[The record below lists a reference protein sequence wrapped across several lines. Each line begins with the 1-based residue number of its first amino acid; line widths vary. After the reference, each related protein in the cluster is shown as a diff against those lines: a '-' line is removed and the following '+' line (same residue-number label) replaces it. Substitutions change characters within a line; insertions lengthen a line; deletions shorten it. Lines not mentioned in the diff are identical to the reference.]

1 MSEFTD
7 KCDRF
12 ITLNILM
19 NFSQYM
25 NKVKCYTIF
34 LEKGGRN
41 MDKIPL
47 PALWLIIAVVLGVI
61 EASSL
66 NLITL
71 WFAIGAVAAMISALF
86 GIPFI
91 YQVVIFIMVS
101 ALLLYFTKPL
111 IKKFLYVRKEKTNAD
126 RIIGDKGIVVERIDP
141 VNGTGQVKIGG
152 QIWTAR
158 STDDEV
164 IELGELVDV
173 QDISGV
179 KVFVKKSSDINKNE
193 KQ

>member
-1 MSEFTD
+1 
-7 KCDRF
+7 
-12 ITLNILM
+12 
-19 NFSQYM
+19 
-25 NKVKCYTIF
+25 
-34 LEKGGRN
+34 

-47 PALWLIIAVVLGVI
+47 PVLWLIIAVVLGVI

-91 YQVVIFIMVS
+91 YQVVIFVIVS
-101 ALLLYFTKPL
+101 ALMLYFTKPL

-126 RIIGDKGIVVERIDP
+126 RIIGDKGIVVEKIDP
-141 VNGTGQVKIGG
+141 VNSTGQVKIRG

-158 STDDEV
+158 STDDKI
-164 IELGELVDV
+164 IELDELVEV
-173 QDISGV
+173 QEISGV
-179 KVFVKKSSDINKNE
+179 KLFVKKSSDINKNE